1 MGAALLDKAHGS
13 TVIRHE
19 VRCSAALVSHAWSFH
34 REAADIAKDV
44 PVHIYSVR
52 GDATNTRVLQNTKL
66 HNLEVEAFHLTQL
79 DLLDPREE
87 PDNQYS
93 AFAQNLAQA
102 DLQLVR
108 DGTGHG
114 IYTLSSKQ
122 IRSVGAPT

>member
-1 MGAALLDKAHGS
+1 M
-13 TVIRHE
+13 
-19 VRCSAALVSHAWSFH
+19 RCSAALLAHAWSFH

-52 GDATNTRVLQNTKL
+52 GDATNTRVLHNSKL

-93 AFAQNLAQA
+93 VLHRIVPKPIFNLSATAQGTAYTPCHQSRT
-102 DLQLVR
+102 DL
-108 DGTGHG
+108 
-114 IYTLSSKQ
+114 S
-122 IRSVGAPT
+122 APQRGRTRWLG